1 MNCTY
6 YIVFEQNYKNYQWWI
21 DKKERIDKT
30 IKDFNGNDAKAKD
43 RAEAQTKVRNPNG
56 NPNGNLN

>member
-43 RAEAQTKVRNPNG
+43 RAEAQTKVRNHNG